1 MVLAI
6 AGSGRRAAN
15 SARLLAEALIGY
27 GGARRQ
33 GAEVVTLA
41 DLSFRGCV
49 GCRACRES
57 ADACVLRDD
66 LTPVL
71 AATARADALVLAA
84 PIYYGYPSG
93 LFKSYLDRWYGFR
106 DGNRALR
113 LREGRPALLFLT
125 QGHPDPAAYAW
136 TRESLEKVLTAYG
149 LRPATLVGAGL
160 EGAEDVAQRP
170 ELLTRAREMG
180 AGLRG

>member
-1 MVLAI
+1 MVLAV
-6 AGSGRRAAN
+6 AGSGRKSAN
-15 SARLLAEALIGY
+15 SALLLAEALAGA
-27 GGARRQ
+27 GGEE
-33 GAEVVTLA
+33 GKTVELA
-41 DLSFRGCV
+41 DLAFRGCI

-57 ADACVLRDD
+57 ADSCVLRDD

-71 AATARADALVLAA
+71 AATARADAVVLAA

-113 LREGRPALLFLT
+113 MREGRPALLLLT

-136 TRESLEKVLTAYG
+136 TRESLEKVLTGYG
-149 LRPATLVGAGL
+149 FRASTLVGPAL
-160 EGAEDVAQRP
+160 EGAQDVLQRP
-170 ELLTRAREMG
+170 DLLARAREMG
-180 AGLRG
+180 AALRG

>member
-1 MVLAI
+1 MVLAV
-6 AGSGRRAAN
+6 AGSGRKDAN
-15 SARLLAEALIGY
+15 SARLLAEALVGY
-27 GGARRQ
+27 GEAGSKATE
-33 GAEVVTLA
+33 AVTLA
-41 DLSFRGCV
+41 DLSFRGCI

-71 AATARADALVLAA
+71 EATARADALVLAA

-113 LREGRPALLFLT
+113 MREGRPALLFLT
-125 QGHPDPAAYAW
+125 QGHPDPASYAW
-136 TRESLEKVLTAYG
+136 TRESLEKVFTAYG
-149 LRPATLVGAGL
+149 LRATTLVGAGL
-160 EGAEDVAQRP
+160 EGAQDVTQRP
-170 ELLTRAREMG
+170 ELLAQAREMG
-180 AGLRG
+180 AALRG